1 MFYTLNDGLK
11 RSSLAKWYINI
22 IILGF
27 SFLPADTPVLADG
40 LRLAA
45 ALPVGGE
52 ELAAVPAERLVVLAG
67 VELGRGTHAPEF
79 TGKQ

>member
-1 MFYTLNDGLK
+1 MVHKHYNSGHFVKLTLFGRN
-11 RSSLAKWYINI
+11 
-22 IILGF
+22 

-52 ELAAVPAERLVVLAG
+52 ELAAIPTERLVVLAG